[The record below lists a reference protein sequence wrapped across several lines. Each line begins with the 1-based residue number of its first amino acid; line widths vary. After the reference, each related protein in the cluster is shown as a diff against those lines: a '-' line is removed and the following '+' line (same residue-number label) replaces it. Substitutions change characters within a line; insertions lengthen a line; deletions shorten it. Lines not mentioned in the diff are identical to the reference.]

1 MSSQVACEDLRV
13 AGRDGGD
20 QCVVDEHILVLG
32 LHHVVALSS
41 HARHV
46 AVHVQRR
53 HVRDALQHRVHRY
66 ERSRS
71 THASATHTHT
81 HTHTHLCPS
90 VCLSVVEIAGVCCLI
105 FENLKMLK
113 F

>member
-1 MSSQVACEDLRV
+1 MSSQVACEDLGV

-41 HARHV
+41 HARHE

-81 HTHTHLCPS
+81 HTHLCPS

-105 FENLKMLK
+105 F
-113 F
+113 